1 MLKEDNEN
9 EAHFVLR
16 VSHIQPHVISY
27 LPHQYFLE
35 KNIINLS
42 IDFQFLLYERIVND
56 ILKPHV
62 PSLWTGE

>member
-42 IDFQFLLYERIVND
+42 IDFQFLI
-56 ILKPHV
+56 
-62 PSLWTGE
+62 